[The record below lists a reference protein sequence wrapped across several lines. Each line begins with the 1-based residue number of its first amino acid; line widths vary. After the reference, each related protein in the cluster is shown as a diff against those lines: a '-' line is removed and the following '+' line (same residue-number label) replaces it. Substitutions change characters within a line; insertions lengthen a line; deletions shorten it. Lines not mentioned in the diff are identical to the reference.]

1 AVRWGRQSNMTST
14 SVPSPSTRVGLALSG
29 GGFRATAW
37 SAGAIAGLLR
47 ARDLERTKPGA
58 HDLEIVSIASVSGGS
73 IANGFVATRFQDLN
87 ARDLTVVD
95 FAAAMGPLTKVVADD
110 GMIFFAKATNAF
122 VLSAFAAIGLAAL
135 ATVACVV
142 LAVISG
148 HAVITLALAIAA
160 LVLWVVA
167 VVLFSRRGRV
177 VERLL
182 ERSVLADP
190 SGRPVMLGD
199 LADRATHHVFCAT
212 ELQSGDQFHMSPRL
226 IYGYQFGQTRALG
239 QWTLARAVQASAA
252 LPLGFPP
259 QHSVLADY
267 GLAFSAPTW
276 SLDDPPPAGA
286 TRKVAL
292 VDGGVYDNMG
302 TEWEVAY
309 ANRASHIT
317 DLHDLQPPADLLV
330 VANAGKALGWQ
341 TIWSRLRVVW
351 ELRGPV
357 RDQSIQY
364 DQTTAP
370 RRSAL
375 IRTFQAGERGLRGAQ
390 RGVIVQAS
398 TSVFDV
404 AKRVAE
410 ETSAPEKAARAARWR
425 DALLKRRSEAEW
437 KALAAQSAGVKT
449 VLHALGRPTTLNLI
463 EHALVLTQMQ
473 LHVHYGIGDV
483 QVITEAELRARFGGG
498 A

>member
-1 AVRWGRQSNMTST
+1 
-14 SVPSPSTRVGLALSG
+14 
-29 GGFRATAW
+29 
-37 SAGAIAGLLR
+37 
-47 ARDLERTKPGA
+47 
-58 HDLEIVSIASVSGGS
+58 
-73 IANGFVATRFQDLN
+73 VA
-87 ARDLTVVD
+87 
-95 FAAAMGPLTKVVADD
+95 
-110 GMIFFAKATNAF
+110 
-122 VLSAFAAIGLAAL
+122 
-135 ATVACVV
+135 
-142 LAVISG
+142 
-148 HAVITLALAIAA
+148 
-160 LVLWVVA
+160 
-167 VVLFSRRGRV
+167 LFSRRGRV

-182 ERSVLADP
+182 ERRVLADP

-199 LADRATHHVFCAT
+199 LANRAAHHVFCAT

-239 QWTLARAVQASAA
+239 RWTLARAVQASAA

-267 GLAFSAPTW
+267 GLAFSDPTW
-276 SLDDPPPAGA
+276 PLDTPPPAGA

-292 VDGGVYDNMG
+292 SDGGVYENMG
-302 TEWEVAY
+302 IEWEVGY

-317 DLHDLQPPADLLV
+317 DLPDLQPPADLLV
-330 VANAGKALGWQ
+330 VANAGKALEWK
-341 TIWSRLRVVW
+341 TIWARGRVAW
-351 ELRGPV
+351 EVRGPL

-375 IRTFQAGERGLRGAQ
+375 IRTFQAGERGVPGAQ

-398 TSVFDV
+398 SSVFEV
-404 AKRVAE
+404 AKRIAG
-410 ETSAPEKAARAARWR
+410 ETSAPEKAARAARWK
-425 DALLKRRSEAEW
+425 DALLTRRTEEEW
-437 KALAAQSAGVKT
+437 KALALQSAAVKT

-483 QVITEAELRARFGGG
+483 QVITEAELHARFGGG
-498 A
+498 I